1 MGAQKRRQTWLKSRQ
16 LSNSKTRSVAASALR
31 TPNRGNIEKF
41 HVHMKTRISE
51 YLLLEGAEQ

>member
-16 LSNSKTRSVAASALR
+16 LSDSRTRSGAASVAHPELGG
-31 TPNRGNIEKF
+31 TLKNF
-41 HVHMKTRISE
+41 MCDMKTRISE